1 MEREAMME
9 SGAGD
14 GGGDGTELRMDM
26 EYVRSYAVAATANLM
41 VVPGAGGVL
50 LAHSP
55 LLSALLRRGVAVIT
69 LNHHLEIEGAAV
81 AGTRL
86 CGALRLHR
94 M

>member
-55 LLSALLRRGVAVIT
+55 LLSALLAAALPAAGEWNGTCWAVC
-69 LNHHLEIEGAAV
+69 A
-81 AGTRL
+81 
-86 CGALRLHR
+86 
-94 M
+94 

>member
-1 MEREAMME
+1 LLPGQRRNGRRA
-9 SGAGD
+9 AGPQ
-14 GGGDGTELRMDM
+14 GLE
-26 EYVRSYAVAATANLM
+26 
-41 VVPGAGGVL
+41 
-50 LAHSP
+50 P